1 MIAFLTIVTI
11 ISIVTTWQRFLFVQ
25 ADSFSIMLTV
35 SAPSSLLFAGGSEHD
50 SAHQVCA
57 KAAFPND
64 FSKEVTKRGSYC
76 SVIEELG
83 QDGDPT
89 RTDQPNQIPL
99 LSSAAFFT
107 QKPLM
112 SDETYE
118 CEAPGGSVPLDLY
131 LHERF
136 PKRCLFE
143 KPLQPNP
150 NLQAHSE
157 HQSSAAQQ
165 PNGIVDTCQFFT
177 RSPSN
182 AVSAAPN
189 REKKRFSAL
198 SNHLGSMKFL
208 LGTSQLNIPNVGRA
222 SLVGLL
228 CACSK

>member
-1 MIAFLTIVTI
+1 MTLLDAYNTRGCCVTSGLGITRAMIAFLTIVTI

-118 CEAPGGSVPLDLY
+118 CEAPGGVRSFRSLPHFYTRDFQSVAY
-131 LHERF
+131 LKNLCSLTRTFKHIVNIKAVPPSSPMALLTPVSSSHE
-136 PKRCLFE
+136 
-143 KPLQPNP
+143 
-150 NLQAHSE
+150 AH
-157 HQSSAAQQ
+157 
-165 PNGIVDTCQFFT
+165 
-177 RSPSN
+177 
-182 AVSAAPN
+182 
-189 REKKRFSAL
+189 L
-198 SNHLGSMKFL
+198 ML
-208 LGTSQLNIPNVGRA
+208 
-222 SLVGLL
+222 
-228 CACSK
+228 